1 MVSGAAGEDVR
12 ITTVRTLDEA
22 EALRDEWLSLLD
34 ASITT
39 HPDYYRGVIES
50 EPQVEGPYILALRR
64 SGKLEAMLLGR
75 FEEVPLTCKIG
86 YRTVYAPRVR
96 SITIVYEGHLGKVDE
111 ANSAAFVGEL
121 RAALDRGDADVL
133 LLRHLRL
140 DHPLHRAATEGLG
153 FLARQHLGR
162 TTVCWERTLPATVNE
177 FSQSLSKKTRTGV
190 KRYVNK
196 LKRDFGDDIELR
208 VFSKPEELDEMFA
221 DLEIVASKTYQRGLG
236 AGFRDDERQRR
247 RTRLSMEHGWFR
259 AWVLYVRGAPVAF
272 WPGEAFGG
280 RFRSGIP
287 GYDPAFNQYR
297 VGTYVLMRMIEDLC
311 ADEAVTLLDFGFGD
325 AEYKRRFGDRSW
337 LEEDVLVYARR
348 LRPAW
353 VNIVRTSFLGANA
366 AAFAL
371 GRRVGVFSRIKNWWR
386 SRLSAASEQ

>member
-1 MVSGAAGEDVR
+1 
-12 ITTVRTLDEA
+12 
-22 EALRDEWLSLLD
+22 
-34 ASITT
+34 
-39 HPDYYRGVIES
+39 
-50 EPQVEGPYILALRR
+50 
-64 SGKLEAMLLGR
+64 
-75 FEEVPLTCKIG
+75 
-86 YRTVYAPRVR
+86 
-96 SITIVYEGHLGKVDE
+96 
-111 ANSAAFVGEL
+111 
-121 RAALDRGDADVL
+121 
-133 LLRHLRL
+133 
-140 DHPLHRAATEGLG
+140 
-153 FLARQHLGR
+153 
-162 TTVCWERTLPATVNE
+162 
-177 FSQSLSKKTRTGV
+177 
-190 KRYVNK
+190 
-196 LKRDFGDDIELR
+196 
-208 VFSKPEELDEMFA
+208 
-221 DLEIVASKTYQRGLG
+221 
-236 AGFRDDERQRR
+236 
-247 RTRLSMEHGWFR
+247 MEHGWFR